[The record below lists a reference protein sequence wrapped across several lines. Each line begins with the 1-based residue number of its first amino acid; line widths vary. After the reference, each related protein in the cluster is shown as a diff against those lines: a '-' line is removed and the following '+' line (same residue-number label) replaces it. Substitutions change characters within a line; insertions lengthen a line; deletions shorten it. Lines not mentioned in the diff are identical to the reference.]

1 MTDTE
6 SNIYTENKMSRSL
19 ATITLLKGLSAEER
33 SALEREC
40 KWRRYQAGEQLFSR
54 GSLGSEVFFLI
65 NGEVRILGV
74 ATSGQEF
81 TLAHVEA
88 GESVGEMAAIDARPR
103 SASVVASQNSLVAIL
118 NGDRFLDVVR
128 RHGEISV
135 ALLKR
140 LSSMVRIGD
149 DSVIEL
155 RVQNERIETE
165 LNIARNIQMSM
176 VPTVFPAFPNRSEFT
191 VFADLL
197 PAREVGGDFYDFFF
211 INEDN
216 FCICIGDVS
225 GKGVPAALYMAVAK
239 TLIKSRAMDDLS
251 TASILTHVNE
261 ALSSDNKE
269 NMFVTLFIAIIN
281 IGSGEV
287 VYTSAGHNP
296 PYVNRNNGT
305 LQYIKKIHGPVAGA
319 MEGMV
324 YGEDKLV
331 LAPKD
336 IIFLYTDG
344 VTEAINDQDDLFSDK
359 RLANLLGTLSGNNAE
374 ETVKGAISAVK
385 NFEGES
391 EQTDDITVL
400 AFQYHASSEYL

>member
-1 MTDTE
+1 M
-6 SNIYTENKMSRSL
+6 
-19 ATITLLKGLSAEER
+19 
-33 SALEREC
+33 
-40 KWRRYQAGEQLFSR
+40 
-54 GSLGSEVFFLI
+54 
-65 NGEVRILGV
+65 
-74 ATSGQEF
+74 
-81 TLAHVEA
+81 
-88 GESVGEMAAIDARPR
+88 
-103 SASVVASQNSLVAIL
+103 
-118 NGDRFLDVVR
+118 
-128 RHGEISV
+128 

-165 LNIARNIQMSM
+165 LNIARTIQMSM
-176 VPTVFPAFPNRSEFT
+176 VPTVFPAFPNRPEFT

-239 TLIKSRAMDDLS
+239 TLIKSRAIDDLS

-281 IGSGEV
+281 VGSGKV

-296 PYVNRNNGT
+296 PYVRRTNGRM
-305 LQYIKKIHGPVAGA
+305 QCIEKRHGPVAGA
-319 MEGMV
+319 MEGFV

-336 IIFLYTDG
+336 ILFLYTDG

-359 RLANLLGTLSGNNAE
+359 RLANLLRTLSGNNAE
-374 ETVKGAISAVK
+374 ETVKGVVSAVK
-385 NFEGES
+385 DFEGKS

-400 AFQYHASSEYL
+400 AFQYHAVPSTCDGH